1 MHIYVQQQIKKADL
15 DAKEKMNPAFNTFLN
30 IFLNYHR
37 FNNMN
42 EEAKAALR
50 QEKWKE
56 FLEQEQSNPKKEVT
70 GILSMFKSGDS
81 GAKISKIKFDMK
93 YRVKEQME
101 MMSMTSMLRAK
112 IFNIQPDEDMKEDQ
126 IENVKDA
133 L

>member
-1 MHIYVQQQIKKADL
+1 
-15 DAKEKMNPAFNTFLN
+15 MNPAFNTFLN

-42 EEAKAALR
+42 EEFKAALK

-56 FLEQEQSNPKKEVT
+56 FLEQESANPKKEAT
-70 GILSMFKSGDS
+70 GLLAMFKSGDS
-81 GAKISKIKFDMK
+81 GNKLMKVKFDMRYK
-93 YRVKEQME
+93 VKEQME
-101 MMSMTSMLRAK
+101 MMSLNSMLRAK
-112 IFNIQPDEDMKEDQ
+112 IFNIQPDDDMKEEQ